1 MIDFSK
7 LNLEK
12 NEKIIEPRDI
22 FMSLPSKSKE
32 YEYPRD
38 VQSEV
43 WKDWFDNKDRKNTII
58 KMNTGSGKTV
68 VGLMILQS
76 CINQGFGPAV
86 YVVPDNFLIEQ
97 VRVEAEKLGL
107 SITLEEDSYSFMT
120 KESILIINI
129 HKLVN
134 GKSIFGLRE
143 KNNITIGSIIID
155 DVHACLDT
163 INNQFSI
170 SINKEDVEYSKIMQI
185 LEKPLLNYCK
195 DEYLDVTQ
203 FNDKRTRILVPYW
216 IWQEYNSEVKN
227 LLKQSKSEVIFHF
240 PLLKDEFEL
249 CNCIITSSRIEITPK
264 GISLNKIAKFE
275 EAKRR
280 IFMSATLSDDSVFIS
295 TMGLTKEELTNIITP
310 KKANDI
316 GDRLFLFPQLINQEI
331 TDDEIRVKIK
341 EISVK
346 YNIAVLV
353 PSNKRAEKWVG
364 YADVLVNKDN
374 IEITVRNLKEKH
386 VGLVVFINKYDG
398 VDLPDEACRV
408 VVIDGIPSVRNE
420 FDAYEQIV
428 FPNSE
433 RLLCEQIQKIEQGL
447 GRGVRSNN
455 DYCVALLMGM
465 GLADRLIREDGYR
478 YFSTST
484 KKQYEISNS
493 IWKQLSESGLKPNI
507 DKIIELFNY
516 SLCIPRSVDWV
527 KLSKDSLASLSYGK
541 DAKVNDIDVV
551 LRRAYEISIKRDYY
565 NAALVIEKYKNSIS
579 NDVTKGYLM
588 QYMAE
593 YMNFQNKEESQ
604 QILLS
609 AKKLNHNLLTPIAGI
624 TFSKLLSTNK
634 GQPKQLYDFIKSE
647 NLNQNTFS
655 LRLNSLIEKLEFSF
669 DSADLFEMALKE
681 ISFLIGIVSSRPELE
696 KRKGP
701 DNLWCL
707 GDGKYLLIEC
717 KNETTTSKI
726 NKHDCNQL
734 NGSIEW
740 FENEYTGNGFTCF
753 PLMIHNSNVFEYAC
767 SPNSDIRIMTPAK
780 LEEFKQQIRLFSTS
794 LFQNE
799 NYSNVDEINKLLVQF
814 NLKSENLFDNFSVK
828 HTISSNK

>member
-7 LNLEK
+7 LNIEK
-12 NEKIIEPRDI
+12 QDKILEPRDI

-43 WKDWFDNKDRKNTII
+43 WKDWFDNKDKKNTII

-76 CINQGFGPAV
+76 CINQGLGPAV

-107 SITLEEDSYSFMT
+107 KVTLDENSYSFMT

-134 GKSIFGLRE
+134 GKSIFGMRD
-143 KNNITIGSIIID
+143 KDNITIGSIIID

-163 INNQFSI
+163 INDQYSI
-170 SINKEDVEYSKIMQI
+170 SINKDDLEYSKIMQI

-216 IWQEYNSEVKN
+216 IWQDYNSEIKKI
-227 LLKQSKSEVIFHF
+227 LKQSKSDVVFHF

-249 CNCIITSSRIEITPK
+249 CNCIVTSNRIEITPK
-264 GISLNKIAKFE
+264 GISLNKITKFE

-280 IFMSATLSDDSVFIS
+280 IFMSATLSDDSVFVT

-316 GDRLFLFPQLINQEI
+316 GDRLFIFPQLMNQDI
-331 TDDEIRVKIK
+331 SDDEIRGKVK
-341 EISVK
+341 EISSK
-346 YNIAVLV
+346 YNVAVLV
-353 PSNKRAEKWVG
+353 PSKKRAEKWLG
-364 YADVLVNKDN
+364 YADIFVNKDN
-374 IEITVRNLKEKH
+374 IELTVKNLKDKH
-386 VGLVVFINKYDG
+386 IGLVVFINKYDG
-398 VDLPDEACRV
+398 IDLPDEACRV
-408 VVIDGIPSVRNE
+408 VVIDGIPSLRNE
-420 FDAYEQIV
+420 FDAYEQVV

-484 KKQYEISNS
+484 KKQYEISSS
-493 IWKQLSESGLKPNI
+493 IWKQLTESGLKPSI
-507 DKIIELFNY
+507 DKIIELFDY
-516 SLCIPRSVDWV
+516 SLSIPRSVDWV
-527 KLSKDSLASLSYGK
+527 RLSKDSLASLTYNKLS
-541 DAKVNDIDVV
+541 KVNDIDVV
-551 LRRAYEISIKRDYY
+551 LREAYEFSIKRDYISAFY
-565 NAALVIEKYKNSIS
+565 IIEKYKNSIS
-579 NDVTKGYLM
+579 NEVTKGYLM

-593 YMNFQNKEESQ
+593 YLNFQNKEESQ

-609 AKKLNHNLLTPIAGI
+609 AKKMNHNLLNPIAGI

-634 GQPKQLYDFIKSE
+634 GQAKQLYDFIKSE
-647 NLNQNTFS
+647 NLNQNTF
-655 LRLNSLIEKLEFSF
+655 LLKVNSLMEKLEFID
-669 DSADLFEMALKE
+669 DSSDSFEMALKE
-681 ISFLIGIVSSRPELE
+681 ISLLIGIVSSRPERE

-707 GDGKYLLIEC
+707 GDGKYLVIEC

-740 FENEYTGNGFTCF
+740 FENEYSGNGFTCF
-753 PLMIHNSNVFEYAC
+753 PLMIHNSSVFEYEC
-767 SPNSDIRIMTPAK
+767 SPNSNIRIMTPIK
-780 LEEFKQQIRLFSTS
+780 LEEFKRNLKLFSS
-794 LFQNE
+794 NLFLNE
-799 NYSNVDEINKLLVQF
+799 DYSDVMEINKLLNQF
-814 NLKSENLFDNFSVK
+814 NLKAEKLFENYSVEY
-828 HTISSNK
+828 TVSANR